1 MKKIKDPE
9 DRLSLED
16 VEAFFERNKSNK
28 MITMKDI
35 QIYKESSIHQ
45 DYFTWFKKNIAQM
58 KDEIFD
64 CKNFQAEQRFFSKS
78 LKIYDDMVEVIQ
90 VKGGYVPAWYNIQE
104 NLIFSRKF
112 SFLEKTD
119 RCWKFALADNIV
131 AALLL
136 CLDDYGL
143 LKNSN
148 DDFLLE
154 SPRITAHIRRIIQ
167 FYIMPSQL
175 YDSKP
180 CNVAIVIQK
189 VNGSFIKTDKM
200 KCF

>member
-1 MKKIKDPE
+1 MP
-9 DRLSLED
+9 LED
-16 VEAFFERNKSNK
+16 IEAFFVNNNSNE
-28 MITMKDI
+28 MITMKDV
-35 QIYKESSIHQ
+35 QKYKESPIHQ
-45 DYFTWFKKNIAQM
+45 DYFTWFKQNIWQM
-58 KDEIFD
+58 EDGIFD
-64 CKNFQAEQRFFSKS
+64 CKNFRAEQRFFSKS
-78 LKIYDDMVEVIQ
+78 LKIYDDMKEFEH
-90 VKGGYVPAWYNIQE
+90 VKENGYVPAWCNIQE
-104 NLIFSRKF
+104 NMIFSRKF

-143 LKNSN
+143 LKKSN
-148 DDFLLE
+148 DNFLLE
-154 SPRITAHIRRIIQ
+154 SSRITAHIRRIIQ

-189 VNGSFIKTDKM
+189 VNDSFIRTGKL